1 MEKSPLGAVRPAPDL
16 LDTGIEFF
24 FASVFCVF
32 AFNVFGSGLL
42 KSRFVLEPAGSYCM
56 TSSLRRAALLAICLI
71 ASLHAA
77 PSLAQI
83 LPVPAHTTPAAPTDP
98 LGRQTP
104 NGTLFGFLQATQ
116 AGDYTTAVQYLQM
129 SPARRETQGEQV
141 AAELKVVLDRAFVG
155 SLRSISTN
163 PEGTV
168 QPGLP
173 SDREKLG
180 TLSIDDIEV
189 DVLLARVNDQNAGK
203 IWLFSAETLAKVPEV
218 YELVEARQVETHV
231 PQSLVKTQF
240 LGMSLWMWLALLLA
254 IPVAAALAWIVVK
267 AVALPRAWWLRL
279 RDRQPVI
286 ADWRRV
292 SAPLW
297 LVVGVFIDRILVGY
311 IGMPLLHRHYYY
323 ICARV
328 VFTIA
333 VAWLVLSVVASLFD
347 RWRIRAITRGQTGT
361 GSLVLLGQRIVKV
374 FIVLFAGL
382 TVLGVLGFNMTTA
395 LAGVGIGGLAI
406 GFGAQ
411 KTIEN
416 LFGGLSLLGDEVI
429 RVGDVCDFGGRVGA
443 VEDISLRS
451 TRIRTVERTELS
463 IPNGSLATM
472 NVENLSRR
480 DKFLF
485 NPKIGLRYETT
496 PDQLRY
502 VLAEARRLLYE
513 HPKVET
519 ASARIRFTGLE
530 ASWLALEIFSYV
542 LTRDAAEFNAIRED
556 ILLRLM
562 DIVYNAGTGFA
573 FPSQTLY
580 LGRDPK
586 PDETRAKE
594 AEARVNRWREEK
606 QLPFPDFAPAE
617 ISEFRDSLPYPP
629 PDSAVN
635 NPKG

>member
-1 MEKSPLGAVRPAPDL
+1 MNSFRQMLS
-16 LDTGIEFF
+16 I
-24 FASVFCVF
+24 
-32 AFNVFGSGLL
+32 
-42 KSRFVLEPAGSYCM
+42 
-56 TSSLRRAALLAICLI
+56 LLALSAL
-71 ASLHAA
+71 ASLSSQ
-77 PSLAQI
+77 PSFAQI
-83 LPVPAHTTPAAPTDP
+83 LPSPAPAHNAPAAPTDP

-116 AGDYTTAVQYLQM
+116 EVQATQAGDYRTAAQYLQM
-129 SPARRETQGEQV
+129 SPARREAQGDQL
-141 AAELKVVLDRAFVG
+141 ARELKVVLDRAFVG

-163 PEGTV
+163 PEGTL
-168 QPGLP
+168 QPGFP
-173 SDREKLG
+173 SDREKIG
-180 TLSIDDIEV
+180 TLSIDDTEV
-189 DVLLARVNDQNAGK
+189 DVLLARVNDPAAGK
-203 IWLFSAETLAKVPEV
+203 IWLFSSETLSKIPEV
-218 YELVEARQVETHV
+218 YELVQSHQVETHV
-231 PQSLVKTQF
+231 PQTLVKHQF
-240 LGMSLWMWLALLLA
+240 LGMSLWMWFALLLG
-254 IPVAAALAWIVVK
+254 IPVAAGIAWVLMEVF
-267 AVALPRAWWLRL
+267 VLPRTGWLRY
-279 RDRQPVI
+279 RKKAPVI
-286 ADWRRV
+286 FDWHSV
-292 SAPLW
+292 SAPVW
-297 LVVGVFIDRILVGY
+297 LVLGVMIHRVLVGY

-323 ICARV
+323 ITTRV
-328 VFTIA
+328 VLIIA
-333 VAWLVLSVVASLFD
+333 LTWLVLRLMASVLD
-347 RWRIRAITRGQTGT
+347 RWRIRAITRGHTGT

-374 FIVLFAGL
+374 VIVLFAGL
-382 TVLGVLGFNMTTA
+382 TILGVLGFNMTTA
-395 LAGVGIGGLAI
+395 LAGVGIGGIAI

-429 RVGDVCDFGGRVGA
+429 RVGDVCNFNGRVGS

-502 VLAEARRLLYE
+502 VLAETRRLLYE

-530 ASWLALEIFSYV
+530 DSWLALEVFGYI

-556 ILLRLM
+556 ILLRFM
-562 DIVYNAGTGFA
+562 DIVADAGTGFA

-586 PDETRAKE
+586 PDEAKTKE
-594 AEARVNRWREEK
+594 AEARVNRWREER

-629 PDSAVN
+629 PDSALN
-635 NPKG
+635 NPKE

>member
-1 MEKSPLGAVRPAPDL
+1 MNLRRRLSL
-16 LDTGIEFF
+16 F
-24 FASVFCVF
+24 VF
-32 AFNVFGSGLL
+32 ALSILVPLST
-42 KSRFVLEPAGSYCM
+42 R
-56 TSSLRRAALLAICLI
+56 
-71 ASLHAA
+71 
-77 PSLAQI
+77 PSFAQI
-83 LPVPAHTTPAAPTDP
+83 LPATAPAPNTPAAPTDP

-104 NGTLFGFLQATQ
+104 NGTLFGFLQAEQ
-116 AGDYTTAVQYLQM
+116 AGDYRTAVQYLQM

-141 AAELKVVLDRAFVG
+141 ATELKAVLDRAFVG
-155 SLRSISTN
+155 SLRTISTN

-168 QPGLP
+168 QPGFP
-173 SDREKLG
+173 ADREKIG
-180 TLSIDDIEV
+180 TLSIGDIEV
-189 DVLLARVNDQNAGK
+189 DVLFARVNDPKGGK
-203 IWLFSAETLAKVPEV
+203 IWLFSAETLAKIPEV
-218 YELVEARQVETHV
+218 YDLVEAHQVESHV
-231 PQSLVKTQF
+231 PQPLVRIQF
-240 LGMSLWMWLALLLA
+240 FGMSLWMWIALLLA
-254 IPVAAALAWIVVK
+254 IPLSAGLAWLLIK
-267 AVALPRAWWLRL
+267 AVVLPRTWWLRSKN
-279 RDRQPVI
+279 RPPVI
-286 ADWRRV
+286 TDWHKV

-297 LVVGVFIDRILVGY
+297 LVVGVLIDRVLVGY
-311 IGMPLLHRHYYY
+311 IGMPLLHRHYYFLST
-323 ICARV
+323 RV
-328 VFTIA
+328 VVI
-333 VAWLVLSVVASLFD
+333 VAASWLLLRLMANGFD
-347 RWRIRAITRGQTGT
+347 RWRIRAITRGHTGT
-361 GSLVLLGQRIVKV
+361 GSLVLLGQRIFKV
-374 FIVLFAGL
+374 FVVLFAGL

-429 RVGDVCDFGGRVGA
+429 RVGDVCNFNGRVGS

-530 ASWLALEIFSYV
+530 DSWLALEIFSYI

-562 DIVYNAGTGFA
+562 DIVSAAGTGFA

-580 LGRDPK
+580 IGRDPK
-586 PDETRAKE
+586 PDEVKAKE

-635 NPKG
+635 NQKG

>member
-1 MEKSPLGAVRPAPDL
+1 
-16 LDTGIEFF
+16 
-24 FASVFCVF
+24 
-32 AFNVFGSGLL
+32 
-42 KSRFVLEPAGSYCM
+42 M
-56 TSSLRRAALLAICLI
+56 TSSHRQLVLLAIYLI
-71 ASLHAA
+71 ALLHAS
-77 PSLAQI
+77 PSRAQI
-83 LPVPAHTTPAAPTDP
+83 LPSPEPPRTAPAPPTDP

-116 AGDYTTAVQYLQM
+116 AGDYPTAVRYLQM
-129 SPARRETQGEQV
+129 SPARRDAQGEQI
-141 AAELKVVLDRAFVG
+141 ASELKVVLDRAFVG

-173 SDREKLG
+173 PDRERVG
-180 TLSIDDIEV
+180 TLSIDDTEV
-189 DVLLARVNDQNAGK
+189 DVLLARVNDPNSGK
-203 IWLFSAETLAKVPEV
+203 IWLFSAETLAKVPEF
-218 YELVEARQVETHV
+218 YELVEARQVETHI
-231 PQSLVKTQF
+231 PQPLVKTQF
-240 LGMSLWMWLALLLA
+240 LGMSLWMWFALLLA
-254 IPVAAALAWIVVK
+254 IPGAAGLAWILIEAVV
-267 AVALPRAWWLRL
+267 LPRHWWLRS
-279 RDRQPVI
+279 RNRQPLI
-286 ADWRRV
+286 AHWHRV
-292 SAPLW
+292 SAPVWFFIAVFLHRV
-297 LVVGVFIDRILVGY
+297 LVSY

-323 ICARV
+323 ISTRV
-328 VFTIA
+328 LLIIA
-333 VAWLVLSVVASLFD
+333 GTWLLLRILAGGFD
-347 RWRIRAITRGQTGT
+347 RWRIRAITSGHAGT

-374 FIVLFAGL
+374 LIVLFAAL

-429 RVGDVCDFGGRVGA
+429 RVGDVCDFNGRVGA

-496 PDQLRY
+496 PNQLRY

-530 ASWLALEIFSYV
+530 ASWLALEIFSYI
-542 LTRDAAEFNAIRED
+542 LTQDAAEFNAIRED
-556 ILLRLM
+556 ILLRMM
-562 DIVYNAGTGFA
+562 DIVSEAGTGFA

-586 PDETRAKE
+586 PDEARTKE
-594 AEARVNRWREEK
+594 AEERVKRWREEK

-635 NPKG
+635 NPKV